1 VTPLA
6 VAYDAAQ
13 DVLTVEGVR
22 YSGAFFRTLAWPAR
36 SRLYRFER
44 RDGTVQVSEATA
56 ADLWEALRTLGAP
69 GRPDGVKEA

>member
-22 YSGAFFRTLAWPAR
+22 YSGTFFRTLAWPAR

-44 RDGTVQVSEATA
+44 RDETVQVA
-56 ADLWEALRTLGAP
+56 RP
-69 GRPDGVKEA
+69 RRRICGRPCGRWGRRGDPTA